1 MANYTDIEM
10 LETQF
15 STDLEMTDNINPE
28 FATALNKA
36 IVALQTV
43 KKFY

>member
-1 MANYTDIEM
+1 MANYQDIEAM
-10 LETQF
+10 ETQL
-15 STDLEMTDNINPE
+15 SIDLEMTENINPE

>member
-1 MANYTDIEM
+1 MADYRDIEL
-10 LETQF
+10 LETQL
-15 STDLEMTDNINPE
+15 STDLEMTENINPE
-28 FATALNKA
+28 FATALNRA

>member
-1 MANYTDIEM
+1 MADYSDIEL
-10 LETQF
+10 LETQL
-15 STDLEMTDNINPE
+15 STDLEMTENINPE
-28 FATALNKA
+28 FATALNRA

>member
-1 MANYTDIEM
+1 MAEYADIER
-10 LETQF
+10 LESQL
-15 STDLEMTDNINPE
+15 SVDLEMTENISPE

-36 IVALQTV
+36 IASLQTV